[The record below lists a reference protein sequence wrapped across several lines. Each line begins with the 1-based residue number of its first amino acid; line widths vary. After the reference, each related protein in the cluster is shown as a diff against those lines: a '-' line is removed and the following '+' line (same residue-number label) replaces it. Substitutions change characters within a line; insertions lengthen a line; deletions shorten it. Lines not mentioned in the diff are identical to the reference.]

1 MVTIVEPHPNEQSKL
16 VDRYLVR
23 YGGSNTSTQNLWDA
37 LDGEDFSNGEVGRRV
52 TEVMDT
58 WTKQQGFPWVRVGSF
73 FIYVYTPVWIL
84 IRFNPDPGSAL
95 GVLAFV
101 MRTRARNR
109 LSFRFPTLLSIPSLF
124 RVIFLYFSNLY
135 CHF

>member
-1 MVTIVEPHPNEQSKL
+1 MQKYMVTIVEPHPNEQSKL

-73 FIYVYTPVWIL
+73 FIYIH
-84 IRFNPDPGSAL
+84 RCG
-95 GVLAFV
+95 
-101 MRTRARNR
+101 
-109 LSFRFPTLLSIPSLF
+109 SLF
-124 RVIFLYFSNLY
+124 VLTRILDLHWAS
-135 CHF
+135 